1 MSLDSLIDAFDAYES
16 IHENKDDYVE
26 VDFSST
32 AKSSENSDIKSD
44 IDFENPIQAL
54 DNELLSDIQLKDQF
68 EQPLI
73 QLTKYN
79 IVSNIQYHLTPIEY
93 PTTSE
98 KGIAYIFC
106 IKK

>member
-16 IHENKDDYVE
+16 IHEDKDNYME
-26 VDFSST
+26 VDSSST
-32 AKSSENSDIKSD
+32 AESSGNSNIESD

-93 PTTSE
+93 STTSE
-98 KGIAYIFC
+98 K
-106 IKK
+106 

>member
-16 IHENKDDYVE
+16 IHEDKNDYVE
-26 VDFSST
+26 VDSS
-32 AKSSENSDIKSD
+32 SSDIESD

-73 QLTKYN
+73 Q
-79 IVSNIQYHLTPIEY
+79 
-93 PTTSE
+93 
-98 KGIAYIFC
+98 
-106 IKK
+106 